1 MISVRASGRRLT
13 LPSPRPGR
21 VFVRPSGHRWAVVPE
36 TEATHVVLVP
46 GPRGPVVRPVG

>member
-1 MISVRASGRRLT
+1 MTSVRASGRRLT

-36 TEATHVVLVP
+36 TEATHVVFVP